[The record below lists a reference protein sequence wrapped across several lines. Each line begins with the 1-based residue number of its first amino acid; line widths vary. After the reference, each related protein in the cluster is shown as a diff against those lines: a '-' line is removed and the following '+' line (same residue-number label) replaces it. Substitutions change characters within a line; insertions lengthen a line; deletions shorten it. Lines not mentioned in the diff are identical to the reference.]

1 MNIITSVIGFDFK
14 SNLVDNDGQPIKTGA
29 RRVNNYLPSD
39 TPEDAPS
46 VGTKIGGE
54 NWFTNFNEP
63 LLSKIRDYR
72 RRND

>member
-14 SNLVDNDGQPIKTGA
+14 SNLVDNDGQPVKVGA
-29 RRVNNYLPSD
+29 KRIECLSSD
-39 TPEDAPS
+39 VPN

-54 NWFTNFNEP
+54 SWFTNFNEP

>member
-1 MNIITSVIGFDFK
+1 MESKIFTSVIGFDFK
-14 SNLVDNDGQPIKTGA
+14 LDLVDNDGEPIKTGA
-29 RRVNNYLPSD
+29 KRVDCYLSSE
-39 TPEDAPS
+39 TPN

-54 NWFTNFNEP
+54 SWFTNFNEP

>member
-14 SNLVDNDGQPIKTGA
+14 SNLVDSNGEPIRTGA
-29 RRVNNYLPSD
+29 RRIDYLSSE
-39 TPEDAPS
+39 TPS

-54 NWFTNFNEP
+54 SWFTNFNEP

-72 RRND
+72 RRNG

>member
-1 MNIITSVIGFDFK
+1 MESKIFTSVIGFNFEL
-14 SNLVDNDGQPIKTGA
+14 NLVDNDGQPVKVGA
-29 RRVNNYLPSD
+29 REVKNYLPSE
-39 TPEDAPS
+39 TPS

-54 NWFTNFNEP
+54 KWFTNFNEP

>member
-1 MNIITSVIGFDFK
+1 MESKLFTSVIGFNFELD
-14 SNLVDNDGQPIKTGA
+14 LVDNDGQPIRTGA
-29 RRVNNYLPSD
+29 RRVEYLSSE
-39 TPEDAPS
+39 TPN

>member
-29 RRVNNYLPSD
+29 KRIDCLSS
-39 TPEDAPS
+39 EAAS

-54 NWFTNFNEP
+54 SWFTNFNEP